1 MRDRD
6 YTVKEYGE
14 QIVPGFAYR
23 FEGEQLISERSAF
36 QQIDVYEN
44 ASFGRLLAL
53 DGLTQTTERD
63 EFIYHEMLVHVPL
76 ISLPEP
82 RRVLII
88 GGGDG
93 GTLRRVLE
101 HPTVERAVM
110 VEIDERVTQLCREL
124 MPSIAGEAFDD
135 PRAEVHF
142 ADGIAYVRDGGESFD
157 AILIDSSDPVGPGE
171 GLFTIDFYRA
181 ARGRLNDDGVLC
193 AQSGSPGFQQDELH
207 RTYKHATAAFDDVR
221 VYVGFVPTY
230 PGGMWSFT
238 LAGSRL
244 NLDPVVAAAR
254 ADERKLQTRYWRP
267 ELQRGAFDAPQ
278 IVHDVV
284 APDGPPHTWGLS
296 PAEHERG

>member
-1 MRDRD
+1 MTD
-6 YTVKEYGE
+6 YGE

-23 FEGEQLISERSAF
+23 FEGEQLLSERSPF

-76 ISLPEP
+76 ISLQDP

-101 HPTVERAVM
+101 HPSIERAVM
-110 VEIDERVTQLCREL
+110 VEIDERVAQVCREL
-124 MPSIAGEAFDD
+124 MPSIAGDAFDD

-142 ADGIAYVRDGGESFD
+142 SDGIAYVRDG
-157 AILIDSSDPVGPGE
+157 
-171 GLFTIDFYRA
+171 
-181 ARGRLNDDGVLC
+181 GVLC

-207 RTYKHATAAFDDVR
+207 RTYKHASAVFNDAR

-238 LAGSRL
+238 LAGERL
-244 NLDPVVAAAR
+244 ELDPVVAAAR

-267 ELQRGAFDAPQ
+267 ELQRGAFDVPQ
-278 IVHDVV
+278 IVYDVM

>member
-1 MRDRD
+1 M
-6 YTVKEYGE
+6 TEYGE
-14 QIVPGFAYR
+14 QIVPGFAYG
-23 FEGEQLISERSAF
+23 FEGEQLLSERSAF

-44 ASFGRLLAL
+44 ASFGRLLVL

-63 EFIYHEMLVHVPL
+63 EFIYHEMIVHVPL
-76 ISLPEP
+76 ISLPDP
-82 RRVLII
+82 KRVLII

-101 HPTVERAVM
+101 HPSVESAVM
-110 VEIDERVTQLCREL
+110 IEIDERVTQVCREL
-124 MPSIAGEAFDD
+124 MPSIAGDAFED

-171 GLFTIDFYRA
+171 GLFTVDFYRA
-181 ARGRLNDDGVLC
+181 ARGRLTDGGVLC

-207 RTYKHATAAFDDVR
+207 RTYKHASAVFPDAR

-238 LAGSRL
+238 LAGERL
-244 NLDPVVAAAR
+244 SLDPVVAAAR

-267 ELQRGAFDAPQ
+267 ELQRGAFDVPQ
-278 IVHDVV
+278 IVYDVI

-296 PAEHERG
+296 PAEHDRG

>member
-1 MRDRD
+1 MND
-6 YTVKEYGE
+6 YGE

-23 FEGEQLISERSAF
+23 FQGEQLVSERSDF
-36 QQIDVYEN
+36 QQIDIYEN
-44 ASFGRLLAL
+44 PSFGRLLML

-76 ISLPEP
+76 MSLENP

-101 HPTVERAVM
+101 HPSVKLAVM
-110 VEIDERVTQLCREL
+110 VEIDRRVTELCREL
-124 MPSIAGEAFDD
+124 MPSIAGDAFDD
-135 PRAEVHF
+135 PRAEVLF
-142 ADGIAYVRDGGESFD
+142 ADGIAYVRDGGEAFD

-181 ARGRLNDDGVLC
+181 AAARLTDGGVLC

-207 RTYKHATAAFDDVR
+207 RTYSHATQAFGDVR

-238 LAGSRL
+238 LAGAALS
-244 NLDPVVAAAR
+244 LDPSAAAAR
-254 ADERKLQTRYWRP
+254 AAERKIDARYWRP
-267 ELQRGAFDAPQ
+267 ELQRGAFDVPQ
-278 IVHDVV
+278 IVHDVI

-296 PAEHERG
+296 PAEHDRA

>member
-1 MRDRD
+1 
-6 YTVKEYGE
+6 VKEYGE

-23 FEGEQLISERSAF
+23 FEGEQLLSERSAF

-76 ISLPEP
+76 ISLPDP
-82 RRVLII
+82 KRVLII

-101 HPTVERAVM
+101 HPSVERAVM
-110 VEIDERVTQLCREL
+110 VEIDERVTQVCREL
-124 MPSIAGEAFDD
+124 MPSIGGDAFDD
-135 PRAEVHF
+135 PRADVRF
-142 ADGIAYVRDGGESFD
+142 ADGLAYVRDGGESFD

-181 ARGRLNDDGVLC
+181 ARGRLTDGGVLC

-207 RTYKHATAAFDDVR
+207 RTFTHASKAFPDAR

-238 LAGSRL
+238 LAGERL
-244 NLDPVVAAAR
+244 ALDPVVAAAR

-267 ELQRGAFDAPQ
+267 ELQRGAFDVPQ
-278 IVHDVV
+278 IVYDVI
-284 APDGPPHTWGLS
+284 AAHGPPHTWGLS

>member
-1 MRDRD
+1 V
-6 YTVKEYGE
+6 TNYGE
-14 QIVPGFAYR
+14 QIVPGFAYA
-23 FEGEQLISERSAF
+23 FEGEQLASERSAF
-36 QQIDVYEN
+36 QQIDIYDN

-76 ISLPEP
+76 ISLENP

-101 HPTVERAVM
+101 HPSVDQAIM
-110 VEIDERVTQLCREL
+110 VEIDQRVTELCREL
-124 MPSIAGEAFDD
+124 MPSISGDAFDD
-135 PRAEVHF
+135 PRAEVLF
-142 ADGIAYVRDGGESFD
+142 ADGIAYVRDGGEPFD

-171 GLFTIDFYRA
+171 GLFTVDFYRA
-181 ARGRLNDDGVLC
+181 AAGRLTPGGVLG

-207 RTYKHATAAFDDVR
+207 RTFAHTSHAFDDVR

-238 LAGSRL
+238 LGGSTL
-244 NLDPVVAAAR
+244 SLDPSVAAVR
-254 ADERKLQTRYWRP
+254 AAERKISARYWRP
-267 ELQRGAFDAPQ
+267 ELQRGAFDVPQ
-278 IVHDVV
+278 IVHDVI
-284 APDGPPHTWGLS
+284 APDGPPHTWGFS
-296 PAEHERG
+296 PAEHERS

>member
-1 MRDRD
+1 VND
-6 YTVKEYGE
+6 YGE

-23 FEGEQLISERSAF
+23 FTGEQLVSERSPF
-36 QQIDVYEN
+36 QQIDIYEN
-44 ASFGRLLAL
+44 PSFGRLLML

-76 ISLPEP
+76 VSLQDP

-101 HPTVERAVM
+101 HPSVEHAVM
-110 VEIDERVTQLCREL
+110 VEIDQRVTELCREF
-124 MPSIAGEAFDD
+124 MPSIAGDAFDD
-135 PRAEVHF
+135 PRAEVLF
-142 ADGIAYVRDGGESFD
+142 TDGIAYVRDGGEPFD

-171 GLFTIDFYRA
+171 GLFTVDFYRA
-181 ARGRLNDDGVLC
+181 AAGRLTAGGVLC

-207 RTYKHATAAFDDVR
+207 RTFSHASQAFPQVR

-238 LAGSRL
+238 LAGSTL
-244 NLDPVVAAAR
+244 SLDPAVAAAR
-254 ADERKLQTRYWRP
+254 ASDRKLTARYWRP
-267 ELQRGAFDAPQ
+267 ELQRGAFDVPQ
-278 IVHDVV
+278 IVYDVI

-296 PAEHERG
+296 PAEHDRT

>member
-1 MRDRD
+1 M
-6 YTVKEYGE
+6 TEYGE

-23 FEGEQLISERSAF
+23 FEGKQLVSERSPF
-36 QQIDVYEN
+36 QQIDIYEN
-44 ASFGRLLAL
+44 PSFGRLLAL

-76 ISLPEP
+76 ISLENP

-101 HPTVERAVM
+101 HPSVEHAVM
-110 VEIDERVTQLCREL
+110 VEIDQRVTELCREL
-124 MPSIAGEAFDD
+124 MPSIGGDAFDD
-135 PRAEVHF
+135 ARAEVLF
-142 ADGIAYVRDGGESFD
+142 ADGIAYVRDGGDPFD
-157 AILIDSSDPVGPGE
+157 AVLIDSSDPVGPGE
-171 GLFTIDFYRA
+171 GLFTVDFYRA
-181 ARGRLNDDGVLC
+181 AASRLAAGGVLC

-207 RTYKHATAAFDDVR
+207 RTFTHASSAFPVAR

-238 LAGSRL
+238 LAGSAL
-244 NLDPVVAAAR
+244 SLDPSVAAAR
-254 ADERKLQTRYWRP
+254 AAERKLSTRYWRS
-267 ELQRGAFDAPQ
+267 ELQRGAFDVPQ
-278 IVHDVV
+278 IVYDVI

-296 PAEHERG
+296 PAEHDRS

>member
-1 MRDRD
+1 VND
-6 YTVKEYGE
+6 YGE

-23 FEGEQLISERSAF
+23 FQGEQLVSERSDF
-36 QQIDVYEN
+36 QQIDIYEN
-44 ASFGRLLAL
+44 PSFGRLLML

-76 ISLPEP
+76 MSLENP

-101 HPTVERAVM
+101 HPSVKLAVM
-110 VEIDERVTQLCREL
+110 VEIDRRVTELCREL
-124 MPSIAGEAFDD
+124 MPSIAGDAFDD
-135 PRAEVHF
+135 PRAEVLF
-142 ADGIAYVRDGGESFD
+142 ADGIAYVRDGGEAFD

-181 ARGRLNDDGVLC
+181 AAARLTDGGVLC

-207 RTYKHATAAFDDVR
+207 RAYSHATKAFGDVR

-238 LAGSRL
+238 LAGAALS
-244 NLDPVVAAAR
+244 LDPSAAAAR
-254 ADERKLQTRYWRP
+254 AAERKIGARYWRP
-267 ELQRGAFDAPQ
+267 ELQRGAFDVPQ
-278 IVHDVV
+278 IVHDVI

-296 PAEHERG
+296 PAEHDRA

>member
-1 MRDRD
+1 V
-6 YTVKEYGE
+6 THYGE
-14 QIVPGFAYR
+14 QIVPGFAYT
-23 FEGEQLISERSAF
+23 FEGEQLVSERSPF

-76 ISLPEP
+76 ISLADPK
-82 RRVLII
+82 RVLII

-101 HPTVERAVM
+101 HPSIERAVM
-110 VEIDERVTQLCREL
+110 VEIDERVTQVCREL
-124 MPSIAGEAFDD
+124 MPSIGGDAFDD

-171 GLFTIDFYRA
+171 GLFTVDFYRA
-181 ARGRLNDDGVLC
+181 ARGRLTDGGVLC

-207 RTYKHATAAFDDVR
+207 RTYNHASAAFRDAR

-238 LAGSRL
+238 LAGERL
-244 NLDPVVAAAR
+244 ALDPVVAAAR
-254 ADERKLQTRYWRP
+254 ADERKIQTRYWRP
-267 ELQRGAFDAPQ
+267 ELQRGAFDVPQ
-278 IVHDVV
+278 IVFDVI
-284 APDGPPHTWGLS
+284 AADGPPHTWGHS

>member
-1 MRDRD
+1 V
-6 YTVKEYGE
+6 TQYGE
-14 QIVPGFAYR
+14 QIVPGFAYT
-23 FEGEQLISERSAF
+23 FTGEQLVSERSPF
-36 QQIDVYEN
+36 QQIDIYEN

-63 EFIYHEMLVHVPL
+63 DFIYHEMLVHVPL
-76 ISLPEP
+76 ISLEVP

-101 HPTVERAVM
+101 HPSVEHAVM
-110 VEIDERVTQLCREL
+110 VEIDQRVTELCREF
-124 MPSIAGEAFDD
+124 MPSISGDAFED
-135 PRAEVHF
+135 PRAEVLF
-142 ADGIAYVRDGGESFD
+142 ADGIAYVRDGGDAFD

-181 ARGRLNDDGVLC
+181 AFGRLAPGGVLC

-207 RTYKHATAAFDDVR
+207 RTFRHASSAFPVVR

-238 LAGSRL
+238 LAGSAL
-244 NLDPVVAAAR
+244 SLDPSVAAAR
-254 ADERKLQTRYWRP
+254 AAERKISARYWRP
-267 ELQRGAFDAPQ
+267 ELQRGAFDVPQ
-278 IVHDVV
+278 IVHDVI

-296 PAEHERG
+296 PAEHDRS

>member
-1 MRDRD
+1 VTD
-6 YTVKEYGE
+6 YGE

-23 FEGEQLISERSAF
+23 FEGEQLASERSPF
-36 QQIDVYEN
+36 QQIDIYEN

-76 ISLPEP
+76 ISLEDP

-101 HPTVERAVM
+101 HPSVEHAVM
-110 VEIDERVTQLCREL
+110 VEIDQRVTELCREL
-124 MPSIAGEAFDD
+124 MPSIAGDAFDD
-135 PRAEVHF
+135 PRAEVLF
-142 ADGIAYVRDGGESFD
+142 ADGIAYVRDGGEPFD

-171 GLFTIDFYRA
+171 GLFTVDFYRA
-181 ARGRLNDDGVLC
+181 AAGRLANGGVLC

-207 RTYKHATAAFDDVR
+207 RTFRHASSAFTQVR

-238 LAGSRL
+238 LAGSTL
-244 NLDPVVAAAR
+244 LLDPSVAAAR
-254 ADERKLQTRYWRP
+254 AAERKISARYWRP
-267 ELQRGAFDAPQ
+267 ELQRGAFDVPQ
-278 IVHDVV
+278 IVYDVI

-296 PAEHERG
+296 PAEHERS